1 MKKILLSTVVM
12 SCAVMGSESGLYVGV
27 YGGETQLKVKVSNGT
42 YSTEKDRE
50 GNNAELKI
58 GYYIDNHHR
67 VHGFYQD
74 SRPVS
79 DQDGRMYGA
88 GYDYL
93 VGESVLKPLVGA
105 MAGHFKVMQNGVELQ
120 DNFMGVQ
127 AGLHYILGEKFSVE
141 AGYRYLWARGDQ
153 QTAGSTVFE
162 ADSLANWFAGANYK
176 F

>member
-1 MKKILLSTVVM
+1 MKKTMLSMVVI

-27 YGGETQLKVKVSNGT
+27 YGGETRLTVKASNGT
-42 YSTEKDRE
+42 YSTEKYKE
-50 GNNAELKI
+50 GKNAELKI
-58 GYYIDNHHR
+58 GYYLDRHHR

-93 VGESVLKPLVGA
+93 IGESVVKPFVGA
-105 MAGHFKVMQNGVELQ
+105 VAGHFKVTQNGVELQ

-141 AGYRYLWARGDQ
+141 AGYRYILAQGNQ
-153 QTAGSTVFE
+153 QTVGSTVFE
-162 ADSLANWFAGANYK
+162 ADTIKNWFAGVNYK